1 MKKTEVITQ
10 DAIVKSMEKCSA
22 LPRYRVGFC
31 FSSMKEA
38 REFYNSIRDIY
49 TSDGIPG
56 IKRMHEFGSSSGQIM
71 FNTDSC
77 IDVFS
82 FNNSIG
88 RRLHDVYW
96 DELIEQRFTDETRDF
111 FNSLLISYHGAPIPQ
126 VKHTDWTDMAD
137 TSKIDEFLNSFRV
150 VSA

>member
-1 MKKTEVITQ
+1 
-10 DAIVKSMEKCSA
+10 MEKCSA

-96 DELIEQRFTDETRDF
+96 DESIEHKFDDKIKNYF
-111 FNSLLISYHGAPIPQ
+111 SSLLISYHGIPIPEA
-126 VKHTDWTDMAD
+126 KHTDWTDSAD
-137 TSKIDEFLNSFRV
+137 TTELDAFLNSFRITHNI
-150 VSA
+150 